1 MFKKA
6 FKVSSKNNLSGKD
19 RKKLVTELSKYYD
32 PESVSMLLEKN
43 NPTVI
48 VNKVQGSK
56 IVLYLIDDI
65 PVLVDESGKGDLF
78 PTSNKRI
85 INVLIISLYNS
96 TISKVCR
103 SCRN

>member
-19 RKKLVTELSKYYD
+19 RKKLVNDLSKYYD

-43 NPTVI
+43 NPSIV
-48 VNKVQGSK
+48 VNKIQGSK

-65 PVLVDESGKGDLF
+65 PVIVDASGKGDLF
-78 PTSNKRI
+78 PSSNVNFQEK
-85 INVLIISLYNS
+85 L
-96 TISKVCR
+96 
-103 SCRN
+103 